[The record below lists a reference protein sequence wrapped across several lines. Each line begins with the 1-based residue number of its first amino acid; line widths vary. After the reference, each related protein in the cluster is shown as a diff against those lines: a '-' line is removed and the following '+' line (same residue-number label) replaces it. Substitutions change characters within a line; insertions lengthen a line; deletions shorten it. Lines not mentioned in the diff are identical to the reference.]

1 MAQDKRAALLEAA
14 EAVFVERGITRA
26 TIDEIT
32 ARAGVAKG
40 TFYLYFSSKAEVV
53 QALNDRL
60 WQGHVA
66 LASAAAEALAEGD
79 WWAEVDGFVERVLDY
94 DLEHREWHRL
104 VAQSG
109 NPDLDHAPETEQQM
123 IDLVAAAIQIGVDRG
138 ACQAS
143 DPLMTATL
151 LYRAVQGTS
160 HQYCQAD
167 AEPDRERLLAAFRE
181 LARKVL
187 AVPGLS

>member
-1 MAQDKRAALLEAA
+1 MAQDKRVALLEAA
-14 EAVFVERGITRA
+14 EAVFVERGIAKA

-53 QALNDRL
+53 QALHDRL

-66 LASAAAEALAEGD
+66 LASEAASALVDGD
-79 WWAEVDGFVERVLDY
+79 WWPVVDDFVERVLDY

-104 VAQSG
+104 AAQSG
-109 NPDLDHAPETEQQM
+109 GTDLEQAPETEQQM
-123 IDLVAAAIQIGVDRG
+123 IDLVAAAIQIGIDRG
-138 ACQAS
+138 VCHAS
-143 DPLMTATL
+143 DPLLTATL
-151 LYRAVQGTS
+151 LYRAVQGAS
-160 HQYCQAD
+160 HQYCRA
-167 AEPDRERLLAAFRE
+167 AEDPDRARLLAAFRE

-187 AVPGLS
+187 APS